1 MSECDN
7 CCYSLMRVTRKTIDP
22 ITFSSHLNMS
32 SKLEDDSLMD
42 ESWYQGMADMDFLG
56 SSDSS
61 SLSLSSCSVS
71 LSSQKHE
78 KKSKTQK
85 SSKKKKILVQ
95 KRRRFSNDVEV
106 FIIPR
111 FEEED
116 YDKLFYAED
125 EIKNFRHEAFLEGA
139 GLSSE
144 DFDFD
149 YNATDDS
156 SISTD
161 T

>member
-1 MSECDN
+1 
-7 CCYSLMRVTRKTIDP
+7 
-22 ITFSSHLNMS
+22 
-32 SKLEDDSLMD
+32 MD
-42 ESWYQGMADMDFLG
+42 ESLYQGMADIDFLRA
-56 SSDSS
+56 SESS
-61 SLSLSSCSVS
+61 SLSLSSSSISLSSS
-71 LSSQKHE
+71 LSSQKNE
-78 KKSKTQK
+78 KKSKNK
-85 SSKKKKILVQ
+85 KPASKKIKTLVQ

-149 YNATDDS
+149 YNDTENS
-156 SISTD
+156 SISSGP
-161 T
+161 